1 MIHVLFCISL
11 TFLFLNT
18 ANGDTVHRRGD
29 LPVLH
34 GELLSGGKNGLLFST
49 AADQGSSIL
58 IPWSEVESIQSEI
71 PSPTLEKFLLLG
83 EDLWLS
89 KQRLIRGDIK
99 LAEASFRE
107 MHNQFQGNS
116 GKDARLATEG
126 YLRILLSK
134 GDLQNAI
141 IPWLEIVRHSNEGT
155 PSSFNNFPSIID
167 LETNLCPDLPV
178 IVLDLNPLIFKQL
191 KKTTPE
197 TEKLVLDILS
207 SNNTD
212 PEDESSFLKL
222 VSKASSGKSDAIKL
236 LELKIPEFTDWKIA
250 WAHFALAKGK
260 SRISPTGIND
270 DSLLHYAH
278 VASMDPTQH
287 PFLSGLAMIYLSNYL
302 KEQGNE
308 QQANRIKMEAQ
319 RLFPLHPNLTL
330 LEGT

>member
-1 MIHVLFCISL
+1 MIHVLFYISL
-11 TFLFLNT
+11 IFLLADF
-18 ANGDTVHRRGD
+18 ANGDTIHRRGD
-29 LPVLH
+29 LQDLH
-34 GELLSGGKNGLLFST
+34 GKLLSGGKNGLLFSMVD
-49 AADQGSSIL
+49 DQGSSIL
-58 IPWSEVESIQSEI
+58 IPWSEVESIQSDM
-71 PSPTLEKFLLLG
+71 PNPTLEKFLLLG

-99 LAEASFRE
+99 LAESSFRE
-107 MHNQFQGNS
+107 MHNEFQGNS

-155 PSSFNNFPSIID
+155 PSSFNNFPSLID
-167 LETNLCPDLPV
+167 LETNLCPQLPV
-178 IVLDLNPLIFKQL
+178 IVLDLNPLIFQQL

-197 TEKLVLDILS
+197 IEKLILDILS
-207 SNNTD
+207 LNDADTD
-212 PEDESSFLKL
+212 DNSSFLEL
-222 VSKASSGKSDAIKL
+222 VSKASSGKSEAIKL
-236 LELKIPEFTDWKIA
+236 LELKLPEFVDWKIG

-260 SRISPTGIND
+260 SRISPTGINN

-278 VASMDPTQH
+278 VASIDPTQH

-302 KEQGNE
+302 REQGYE
-308 QQANRIKMEAQ
+308 QQANRIKMEVH
-319 RLFPLHPNLTL
+319 RLFPTHPNLTL